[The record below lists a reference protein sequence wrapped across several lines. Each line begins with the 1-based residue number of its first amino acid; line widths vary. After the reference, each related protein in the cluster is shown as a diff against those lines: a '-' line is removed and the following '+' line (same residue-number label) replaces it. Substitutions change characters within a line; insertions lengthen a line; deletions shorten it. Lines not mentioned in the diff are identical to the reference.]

1 MWCSFRL
8 HDVPAADPYRSG
20 LRGVAGSGDLGLE
33 VSPAGEGRVAIGVGP
48 VSSGAHSGGSC
59 SGQIATVR
67 VTQNRTPRVN
77 RKRQAEVKVSSSAQ
91 RPYAAPMEVPVQFFQ
106 SIIAIEVAIAG
117 ALLFQVRY
125 FDSRLTAVDTAGLPD
140 PRWRLVVAVILGAT
154 IFGSLD
160 GIAHGGGRQMAAFVT
175 LGVALSVLPI
185 LIRVLPPLVR
195 DAHPGSKR
203 SYSVVTIIGMAL
215 YVLAVTALIILVGR

>member
-1 MWCSFRL
+1 
-8 HDVPAADPYRSG
+8 
-20 LRGVAGSGDLGLE
+20 
-33 VSPAGEGRVAIGVGP
+33 
-48 VSSGAHSGGSC
+48 
-59 SGQIATVR
+59 
-67 VTQNRTPRVN
+67 
-77 RKRQAEVKVSSSAQ
+77 
-91 RPYAAPMEVPVQFFQ
+91 MEVPVQFFQ

-125 FDSRLTAVDTAGLPD
+125 FDSRGTDVDAAGLPD

-185 LIRVLPPLVR
+185 LIRVLPPLGPGCPSGQQAVVFGGH
-195 DAHPGSKR
+195 DHWHGAVCPGSDGAALSWSADDMQR
-203 SYSVVTIIGMAL
+203 SIRAAL
-215 YVLAVTALIILVGR
+215 TFG